1 MRPGTVP
8 RARVCLPKL
17 GERYRVARAHAH
29 LCSAC
34 LEWWPHDMPTAR
46 PAMQRTTI
54 TLDDDLM
61 ARLDEF
67 MADRQYANRS
77 EAIRDLVRSG
87 LEQAAIVAAPRSQ
100 CLAAAIYVYDHEERE
115 LSRRLTRSAHEHHDL
130 SLATLHV
137 HLDHD
142 SCMEVT
148 VLRGA
153 VEEVQHF
160 ADHVIAE
167 RGVRHGRLV
176 LVPVAEQ
183 TETHSHGETRA
194 GPHRH
199 LHVRRR

>member
-1 MRPGTVP
+1 
-8 RARVCLPKL
+8 
-17 GERYRVARAHAH
+17 
-29 LCSAC
+29 
-34 LEWWPHDMPTAR
+34 
-46 PAMQRTTI
+46 MQRTTI

-61 ARLDEF
+61 TRLDEF

-77 EAIRDLVRSG
+77 EAIRDLVRAG
-87 LEQAAIVAAPRSQ
+87 LEQSTLEGSPRAQ
-100 CLAAAIYVYDHEERE
+100 CLGAAIYVYDHEARE
-115 LSRRLTRSAHEHHDL
+115 LSSRLTRAAHEHHDI

-153 VEEVQHF
+153 VEEVRHF

-176 LVPVAEQ
+176 LVPVEEHF
-183 TETHSHGETRA
+183 ETHTHGATGA
-194 GPHRH
+194 TPHEH
-199 LHVRRR
+199 LHIRRR

>member
-1 MRPGTVP
+1 
-8 RARVCLPKL
+8 
-17 GERYRVARAHAH
+17 
-29 LCSAC
+29 
-34 LEWWPHDMPTAR
+34 
-46 PAMQRTTI
+46 MQRTTI

-67 MADRQYANRS
+67 MAERGYANRS
-77 EAIRDLVRSG
+77 EAVRDLVRSG
-87 LEQAAIVAAPRSQ
+87 LEQVALAATPRAQ
-100 CLAAAIYVYDHEERE
+100 CLGAAIYVYDHGSRE
-115 LSRRLTRSAHEHHDL
+115 LSSRLTRAAHEHHDI

-153 VEEVQHF
+153 VDEVRHF

-176 LVPVAEQ
+176 LVPVEEQ
-183 TETHSHGETRA
+183 TETHSHGDA
-194 GPHRH
+194 SLPHKH
-199 LHVRRR
+199 LHVRRRI

>member
-1 MRPGTVP
+1 
-8 RARVCLPKL
+8 
-17 GERYRVARAHAH
+17 
-29 LCSAC
+29 
-34 LEWWPHDMPTAR
+34 
-46 PAMQRTTI
+46 MQRTTI

-67 MADRQYANRS
+67 MADRRYANRS

-87 LEQAAIVAAPRSQ
+87 LEQATVEASPRAR
-100 CLAAAIYVYDHEERE
+100 CLAAAIYVYDHEARE
-115 LSRRLTRSAHEHHDL
+115 LASRLTRAAHDHHDL

-153 VEEVQHF
+153 VQEIRHF

-176 LVPVAEQ
+176 LVPIDER
-183 TETHSHGETRA
+183 TETHSHGA
-194 GPHRH
+194 GAASPHGH

>member
-1 MRPGTVP
+1 
-8 RARVCLPKL
+8 
-17 GERYRVARAHAH
+17 
-29 LCSAC
+29 
-34 LEWWPHDMPTAR
+34 
-46 PAMQRTTI
+46 MQRTTI
-54 TLDDDLM
+54 TLDDHLM
-61 ARLDEF
+61 ARLDAF

-77 EAIRDLVRSG
+77 EAIRDLVRAG
-87 LEQAAIVAAPRSQ
+87 LEQTAPESSPHAQ
-100 CLAAAIYVYDHEERE
+100 CLGAAIYVYDHGSRE
-115 LSRRLTRSAHEHHDL
+115 LSSRLTRAAHEHHDL

-153 VEEVQHF
+153 AGDVRHF

-176 LVPVAEQ
+176 LVPVE
-183 TETHSHGETRA
+183 EHFEIHSHGAA
-194 GPHRH
+194 GSAPHKH

>member
-1 MRPGTVP
+1 
-8 RARVCLPKL
+8 
-17 GERYRVARAHAH
+17 
-29 LCSAC
+29 
-34 LEWWPHDMPTAR
+34 
-46 PAMQRTTI
+46 MQRTTL

-61 ARLDEF
+61 TRLDDF
-67 MADRQYANRS
+67 MRERGYANRS
-77 EAIRDLVRSG
+77 EAVRDLVRAG
-87 LEQAAIVAAPRSQ
+87 LEQATLAASSRAQ
-100 CLAAAIYVYDHEERE
+100 CLGAAIYVYDHEARE
-115 LSRRLTRSAHEHHDL
+115 LSSRLTRAAHEHHDL

-153 VEEVQHF
+153 VDEVRHF

-176 LVPVAEQ
+176 LVPVDEK
-183 TETHSHGETRA
+183 TETHAHGEARSA
-194 GPHRH
+194 PHRH

>member
-1 MRPGTVP
+1 
-8 RARVCLPKL
+8 
-17 GERYRVARAHAH
+17 
-29 LCSAC
+29 
-34 LEWWPHDMPTAR
+34 
-46 PAMQRTTI
+46 MQRTTI

-67 MADRQYANRS
+67 MAERGYANRS

-87 LEQAAIVAAPRSQ
+87 LEQVTLEASPRAQ
-100 CLAAAIYVYDHEERE
+100 CLGAAIYVYDHESRE
-115 LSRRLTRSAHEHHDL
+115 LSSRLTRAAHDHHDI

-148 VLRGA
+148 VLRGPA
-153 VEEVQHF
+153 GEVRHF

-176 LVPVAEQ
+176 LVPVEERF
-183 TETHSHGETRA
+183 ETHTHGETRA
-194 GPHRH
+194 EPHPH

>member
-1 MRPGTVP
+1 
-8 RARVCLPKL
+8 
-17 GERYRVARAHAH
+17 
-29 LCSAC
+29 
-34 LEWWPHDMPTAR
+34 
-46 PAMQRTTI
+46 MQRTTI

-61 ARLDEF
+61 GRLDEF
-67 MADRQYANRS
+67 MSDRQYANRS

-87 LEQAAIVAAPRSQ
+87 LERVAVATSPQSQ
-100 CLAAAIYVYDHEERE
+100 CLAAAIYVYDHEARE
-115 LSRRLTRSAHEHHDL
+115 LSSRLTRAAHEHHDL

-137 HLDHD
+137 HLDHE

-153 VEEVQHF
+153 VEDVRHF

-167 RGVRHGRLV
+167 RGVRHGQLV
-176 LVPVAEQ
+176 LVPVAEK
-183 TETHSHGETRA
+183 TETHVHGSVRA

>member
-1 MRPGTVP
+1 
-8 RARVCLPKL
+8 
-17 GERYRVARAHAH
+17 
-29 LCSAC
+29 
-34 LEWWPHDMPTAR
+34 
-46 PAMQRTTI
+46 MQRTTI

-67 MADRQYANRS
+67 MTERGYANRS

-87 LEQAAIVAAPRSQ
+87 LEQVTLEASPRAQ
-100 CLAAAIYVYDHEERE
+100 CLGAAIYVYDHESRE
-115 LSRRLTRSAHEHHDL
+115 LSSRLTRAAHAHHDI

-142 SCMEVT
+142 SYMEVT

-153 VEEVQHF
+153 VDDVRHF

-176 LVPVAEQ
+176 LVPVEEH
-183 TETHSHGETRA
+183 TETHSHGDA
-194 GPHRH
+194 SLPHKH
-199 LHVRRR
+199 LHVRRRI